1 MTLLVNRDEARRLLS
16 MREAIDAVE
25 GAFRAH
31 AAGRVRMPQRAV
43 VEVPAHAGIHLSM
56 PAWVGGA
63 EEGLGLKVV
72 TVYPDNP
79 AARGLPTV
87 MAIMVLND
95 PSSGAVLA
103 IMDAGYMTAVR
114 TGAAGGVA
122 ARYLARAGARTAGI
136 FGAGVQAETQL
147 EAICAVRPIEAATV
161 YDSDPA
167 RASNYVAAMSRR
179 LSIDVKVASEPRE
192 AVTGKDIVVTATTSP
207 RPVFDGAWLEPGQH
221 VTAVGAHTPATREL
235 DTVTITRSRVVVDL
249 VEACLAEAGDIIIP
263 IREGAMG
270 TGHIHAS
277 LGEVVSGQKPGRQS
291 EEEITVFKSVG
302 LALQDV
308 AVARL
313 VYDKARASGA
323 GTEFSFSG
331 PA

>member
-1 MTLLVNRDEARRLLS
+1 MTLLIDRHEVAGLLS
-16 MREAIDAVE
+16 MGEAIDAVE
-25 GAFRAH
+25 GAFREH

-43 VEVPAHAGIHLSM
+43 VEVSAHAGIHLSM

-72 TVYPDNP
+72 TVYPGNP
-79 AARGLPTV
+79 AARNLPTV

-103 IMDAGYMTAVR
+103 VMDAGHMTAVR

-122 ARYLARAGARTAGI
+122 ARHLARAGARTAGI

-147 EAICAVRPIEAATV
+147 EAICAVRRIETATV
-161 YDSDPA
+161 YDADPG
-167 RASNYVAAMSRR
+167 RAMNYATAMSRR
-179 LSIDVKVASEPRE
+179 LSIDVRVASEPKE
-192 AVTGKDIVVTATTSP
+192 AVTGQDIVVTATTSP
-207 RPVFDGAWLEPGQH
+207 RPVFDGAWLVPGQH
-221 VTAVGAHTPATREL
+221 VSAIGAHTPATREL
-235 DTVTITRSRVVVDL
+235 DTVTITRSRLVVDL

-263 IREGAMG
+263 IQEGAMDAG
-270 TGHIHAS
+270 RIHAS

-291 EEEITVFKSVG
+291 EGEITVFKSVG

-313 VYDKARASGA
+313 VYERARATGA

-331 PA
+331 SA